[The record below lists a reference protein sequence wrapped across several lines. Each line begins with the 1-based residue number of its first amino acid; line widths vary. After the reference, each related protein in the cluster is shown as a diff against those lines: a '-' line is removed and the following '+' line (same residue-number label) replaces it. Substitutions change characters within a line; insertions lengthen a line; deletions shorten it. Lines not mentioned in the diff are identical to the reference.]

1 MGYGVLR
8 EDSETVGGDHI
19 GDAVVDLRI
28 DVVRT
33 SRKDDAV
40 KIFLNEPVRDIVIRD
55 ERAAGIILEKSGK
68 SVDADAVVPAS
79 SSDRMTPSF

>member
-40 KIFLNEPVRDIVIRD
+40 FSGVFYCKTSSPFFSTSFL
-55 ERAAGIILEKSGK
+55 AW
-68 SVDADAVVPAS
+68 AS
-79 SSDRMTPSF
+79 SSQAFLAAFFVSDSGISNSFLKTS

>member
-40 KIFLNEPVRDIVIRD
+40 F
-55 ERAAGIILEKSGK
+55 SG
-68 SVDADAVVPAS
+68 V
-79 SSDRMTPSF
+79 F

>member
-19 GDAVVDLRI
+19 GDTVVDLRI

-40 KIFLNEPVRDIVIRD
+40 F
-55 ERAAGIILEKSGK
+55 AGI
-68 SVDADAVVPAS
+68 
-79 SSDRMTPSF
+79 F